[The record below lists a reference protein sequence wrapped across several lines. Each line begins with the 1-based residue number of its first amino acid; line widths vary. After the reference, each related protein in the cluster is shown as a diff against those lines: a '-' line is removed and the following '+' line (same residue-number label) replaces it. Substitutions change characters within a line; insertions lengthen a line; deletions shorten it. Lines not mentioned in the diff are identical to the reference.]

1 MLLCGSVR
9 EKLPL
14 CFLICLQFKLSAWG
28 ALRWKRA
35 RDEDEDERKTGWAHV
50 ACESVRAGTSPCF
63 CTSHISQKSVLSA
76 HEGCGRWMFLTVGW
90 KRFACT
96 KTPTEIFTGNPESQ
110 PTFRSEASEESR
122 FNSMVTVR
130 TTVQDV
136 SLLFCCSAS
145 WDRTSI
151 AVPGSPRGGWGISAG
166 LSLQSWELIK

>member
-1 MLLCGSVR
+1 MLLAKVCEWVGLPVFAPVTSVR
-9 EKLPL
+9 NPFSLHTR
-14 CFLICLQFKLSAWG
+14 G
-28 ALRWKRA
+28 
-35 RDEDEDERKTGWAHV
+35 
-50 ACESVRAGTSPCF
+50 CEC
-63 CTSHISQKSVLSA
+63 
-76 HEGCGRWMFLTVGW
+76 WMFLTVGW

-110 PTFRSEASEESR
+110 PTFRSEASEESK

-136 SLLFCCSAS
+136 SLLFCSSAS